1 MRSKLVRWALRVGL
15 GSLLLLV
22 LPLFPLAV
30 TETDLTAVQAAELP
44 DTSVQMLAG
53 RDWNQWQ
60 NDRKVV
66 FIDGFI
72 SGSHWVAS
80 NSMFPASMFPDQTV
94 RAGAQILWEKA
105 TAEFGKA
112 IDNPKLQLPRQYT
125 AKDIMMYVMFDSYKK
140 NELYERTIIKS
151 PTKTIVSCLNQLY
164 ADSANIKV
172 PISGAIYLAKK
183 ITDGASM
190 DDVNT
195 ILPYLRGDKPVP
207 PGWIIPVY
215 DETGKYIKVIE
226 FP

>member
-1 MRSKLVRWALRVGL
+1 MGSTLVRWALRVGL
-15 GSLLLLV
+15 GSVLHLALLLIS
-22 LPLFPLAV
+22 LAMTNPV
-30 TETDLTAVQAAELP
+30 SSQAAELP
-44 DTSVQMLAG
+44 DAHLDMLAG

-80 NSMFPASMFPDQTV
+80 NSMFPASMFSDETV

-125 AKDIMMYVMFDSYKK
+125 AKDIMAYSMFDSYKK
-140 NELYERTIIKS
+140 NELYERTIIKVQ
-151 PTKTIVSCLNQLY
+151 TETIVSRLNQLY
-164 ADSANIKV
+164 ADSANLKV

-183 ITDGASM
+183 ITDGASK

-215 DETGKYIKVIE
+215 DKTGKYIKVIE